1 MDLGLAGKRAV
12 ITGAGG
18 GIGRQTAE
26 LFARAGAAVYIN
38 DIDADAID
46 AARAD
51 IPGLAGTVTD
61 MSDSSAIEGFFNQAV
76 AHLGGLDILVNNVG
90 SAGPT
95 AGVEDVSLEDW
106 NACMNVNVTST
117 FLCIKSAVPH
127 LRNAGGGSIVS
138 MSSAAGKF
146 GFPLRSPYASAKWA
160 IVGLTRTIA
169 LELGG
174 DNIRCNCIQPGP
186 VEGDRIN
193 RVIQAKAAA
202 EGRSD
207 NAVRNETAAMTALRR
222 FIPPTDIS
230 ALILF
235 LCSEYGA
242 SITGQSLSV
251 DSGMEGYGPINKD

>member
-1 MDLGLAGKRAV
+1 MDVGLAGKRAI

-18 GIGRQTAE
+18 GIGRQTAQ
-26 LFARAGAAVYIN
+26 LFANAGAAVFIN

-51 IPGLAGTVTD
+51 IPGLAGAVTD
-61 MSDSSAIEGFFNQAV
+61 MGDSAAVTTFFEQAV
-76 AHLGGLDILVNNVG
+76 SHLGGLDILVNNVG

-95 AGVEDVSLEDW
+95 APVEEVGLDEW
-106 NACMNVNVTST
+106 NACMAVNLTST
-117 FLCIKSAVPH
+117 FLCIQAAVPH
-127 LRNAGGGSIVS
+127 LRAAGGGSIVS

-169 LELGG
+169 LELGR
-174 DNIRCNCIQPGP
+174 DHIRCNCIQPGP
-186 VEGDRIN
+186 VEGERIS

-207 NAVRNETAAMTALRR
+207 NSVRDQMAAMTTLRR
-222 FIPPTDIS
+222 FVPPTDIS

-235 LCSEYGA
+235 LCSDYGA

-251 DSGMEGYGPINKD
+251 DSGMEGYGPATDD